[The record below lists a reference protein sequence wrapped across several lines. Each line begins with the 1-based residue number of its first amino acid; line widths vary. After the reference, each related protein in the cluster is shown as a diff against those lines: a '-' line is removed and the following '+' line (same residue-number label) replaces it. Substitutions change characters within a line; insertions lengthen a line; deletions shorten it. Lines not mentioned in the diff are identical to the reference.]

1 MPCCQASYG
10 VGISEID
17 ALTHFKLA
25 PLSSR
30 RDIAMLGVIHRA
42 VLGEGPPLLR
52 VFFKLDKHQSRSSV
66 RHIRHSQQVS
76 CNFGSPLDMFR
87 RSVLGLSR
95 VYNLLPS
102 RIVLLQKVR
111 AFQGALQQLLIEQAV
126 ADRPHWQELL
136 SPRWPVQQHPLI
148 HFL

>member
-1 MPCCQASYG
+1 MLSIFLRK

-42 VLGEGPPLLR
+42 VLGEGPPQLR
-52 VFFKLDKHQSRSSV
+52 EFFQLDKHQSRRSV

-76 CNFGSPLDMFR
+76 CNFGSSPLDIFK
-87 RSVLGLSR
+87 RSVFGLSR
-95 VYNLLPS
+95 VCNLLPS
-102 RIVLLQKVR
+102 RIVRLQNVR

-126 ADRPHWQELL
+126 ADRPHWQALL

-148 HFL
+148 HVL